1 MSKKT
6 IAGILMAVFFAAM
19 VSSVG
24 WVNSERPRVLIL
36 HSYATNYVWTREI
49 NVGLDRV
56 LGKQSWINVRYHY
69 MNTKKK
75 SSKGH
80 KKRAGIS
87 AQEAIENLKP
97 DVVIAIDDDAQ
108 KYAAKHYV
116 NHPKINVVFAGI
128 NGSPKPYKYDKNA
141 KNVTGI
147 LERKPVAAIKEV
159 VQFFTKN
166 SPAGTV
172 EDATK
177 PRVLFLADS
186 SHSTKRDA
194 KFMKQYNWNPVKYI
208 GVETASSFG
217 EWKKKVKGM
226 KGKTDFLLV
235 GGYRK
240 LHRAGPDSK
249 FVPPK
254 EVMTWTEKHSP
265 VMVLGI
271 NVFNTDDGAMLSV
284 GVSPYEQGEVASQ
297 LALKIIKDGR
307 PAHTLPHRTSSQYVI
322 SMRRSALEKR
332 KIDVPQIFEAFARA
346 TNNYFK

>member
-1 MSKKT
+1 MSKKS
-6 IAGILMAVFFAAM
+6 IATLLMAVFFVAM

-24 WVNSERPRVLIL
+24 WVNSKRPRVLIL

-49 NVGLDRV
+49 NVGLKRT
-56 LGKQSWINVRYHY
+56 LGNQSWINVRYHY

-75 SSKGH
+75 SNKGH

-87 AQEAIENLKP
+87 AREAIENIKP

-108 KYAAKHYV
+108 KYAAKHYF

-128 NGSPKPYKYDKNA
+128 NGSPKPYGYVGA

-172 EDATK
+172 INSKT

-186 SHSTKRDA
+186 SHSTERDA
-194 KFMKQYNWNPVKYI
+194 KFMAKFNWNPVNYV

-217 EWKKKVKGM
+217 QWKKKVKSM
-226 KGKTDFLLV
+226 RSKTDFLLV

-240 LHRAGPDSK
+240 LHRSGPNSK
-249 FVPPK
+249 FVPAK
-254 EVMTWTEKHSP
+254 EVMQWTEKNSP

-271 NVFNTDDGAMLSV
+271 NFFNTDDGAMLSV
-284 GVSPYEQGEVASQ
+284 GVSPYEQGEVSSQ
-297 LALKIIKDGR
+297 LALRIIKDGR
-307 PAHTLPHRTSSQYVI
+307 KANSLPHRTSSQYVI

-346 TNNYFK
+346 TNNYYK

>member
-6 IAGILMAVFFAAM
+6 LTGILMATFFVAM

-24 WVNSERPRVLIL
+24 WVNSKRPRVLIL
-36 HSYATNYVWTREI
+36 HSYSTNYVWTREI
-49 NVGLDRV
+49 NVGLKRV

-75 SSKGH
+75 ANKGY
-80 KKRAGIS
+80 KERAGIS
-87 AQEAIENLKP
+87 ARDAIENIKP

-108 KYAAKHYV
+108 KYAAKHYI

-128 NGSPKPYKYDKNA
+128 NGSPKPYGYIGA

-159 VQFFTKN
+159 VQFFTANAPAGIVKN
-166 SPAGTV
+166 SKA
-172 EDATK
+172 
-177 PRVLFLADS
+177 PRVIFLADS
-186 SHSTKRDA
+186 SHSTERDA
-194 KFMKQYNWNPVKYI
+194 KFMKQHNWKPVNYI
-208 GVETASSFG
+208 GVETASTFD
-217 EWKKKVKGM
+217 EWKKAVKGM
-226 KGKTDFLLV
+226 KDKTDFLLV

-240 LHRAGPDSK
+240 LHYKGPNSK
-249 FVPPK
+249 FVPAK
-254 EVMTWTEKHSP
+254 EVMQWTEKNSP
-265 VMVLGI
+265 VLVLGI

-284 GVSPYEQGEVASQ
+284 GVSPYEQGEVSSQ
-297 LALKIIKDGR
+297 LALKIIKDGVS
-307 PAHTLPHRTSSQYVI
+307 ANSLAHRTSSQYVI

-346 TNNYFK
+346 TNNYYK